1 MSLGGNAAAAFD
13 EWSHLNRMFARD
25 AVLHTLPLEEAL
37 SRAFLHIKDN
47 HFHIL
52 LLAAVVQASAMD
64 VVLAELGVCAEA
76 FAFSQARGGRSLRGH
91 AAIPG
96 RPRLADAIRK
106 HDPSLISTVSLVRQV
121 DRDVWMTLPSK
132 TRSSWIGQPA
142 CDASL
147 PLAVAAMLKKKHVPI
162 MREGR
167 VRGSCVVVWLCT
179 ERHYDVGYS
188 KQ

>member
-76 FAFSQARGGRSLRGH
+76 FAFSQARGQR
-91 AAIPG
+91 
-96 RPRLADAIRK
+96 
-106 HDPSLISTVSLVRQV
+106 RQV
-121 DRDVWMTLPSK
+121 AEGACCYS
-132 TRSSWIGQPA
+132 RSATFG
-142 CDASL
+142 
-147 PLAVAAMLKKKHVPI
+147 
-162 MREGR
+162 
-167 VRGSCVVVWLCT
+167 
-179 ERHYDVGYS
+179 
-188 KQ
+188 

>member
-106 HDPSLISTVSLVRQV
+106 HDPSLISTDYSESRPTISGSRCL
-121 DRDVWMTLPSK
+121 D
-132 TRSSWIGQPA
+132 
-142 CDASL
+142 DA
-147 PLAVAAMLKKKHVPI
+147 A
-162 MREGR
+162 E
-167 VRGSCVVVWLCT
+167 
-179 ERHYDVGYS
+179 
-188 KQ
+188 

>member
-1 MSLGGNAAAAFD
+1 
-13 EWSHLNRMFARD
+13 MFARD

-64 VVLAELGVCAEA
+64 VVLAEARAWCAEA
-76 FAFSQARGGRSLRGH
+76 FPFAFSQARGGRSPRGH

-142 CDASL
+142 CDTSL
-147 PLAVAAMLKKKHVPI
+147 PLAVAAMLGKKNVPI
-162 MREGR
+162 MRKGR

-179 ERHYDVGYS
+179 ERHYGVGYS